1 MNKQNLSAIPDENK
15 TEELLSKLQPVP
27 SESFHQQM
35 AHTAWRVDGEKQS
48 RIIMRNNRLKIAVA
62 LAMLIV
68 GVTLLATP
76 QGRAFAQ
83 RIFLFFTVTEE
94 KSFPIPTEQ
103 VFSLPATETPVP
115 TYILPLEPVEPV
127 APTQTPEAAEGSCTS
142 PEAQSGYFCQIQA
155 VEAQAGFDAKELPL
169 DPRGMKFSQAA
180 FNFETKAIEMEYV
193 VITSGGSL
201 YLSQGLGEFP
211 SASKWGESP
220 ADAIEQVT
228 VNGQYAELVSGT
240 FVVYPNSAEAVWQ
253 PGGMLRLHWRDGDRW
268 FSLEK
273 MGDPYPIEWIDEN
286 EIVKLAESLVDE
298 RPFDQIP
305 PVDPEYLTSV
315 EAAEEL
321 AGFDIPAPTLLPVGY
336 ELKRVVWADNTA
348 RLIYGPKN
356 STEYTLLIF
365 MGPIANSQVGPCSE
379 CPPGTVE
386 DVQIG
391 PWKGWYMRGAFNMGL
406 GSNVD
411 PTPTPVWEPD
421 ARHWGLDWNTDTLW
435 FSMSYFSSSNYG
447 GEMNKETMIKIA
459 ESLK

>member
-1 MNKQNLSAIPDENK
+1 MNKQNITAAPDENK
-15 TEELLSKLQPVP
+15 MEELLAKMQPVP
-27 SESFHQQM
+27 SEKFHQKMKQ
-35 AHTAWRVDGEKQS
+35 ATWRVNGGVAVK
-48 RIIMRNNRLKIAVA
+48 NVRLKLTFAIFILAA
-62 LAMLIV
+62 LTVWLV
-68 GVTLLATP
+68 TP

-103 VFSLPATETPVP
+103 VYSIPPTETPVP
-115 TYILPLEPVEPV
+115 SYILPLQLVESAEPI
-127 APTQTPEAAEGSCTS
+127 EGPQLPDQSCTS
-142 PEAQSGYFCQIQA
+142 PESQFGYFCRIKT
-155 VEAQAGFDAKELPL
+155 VESQAGFDAKEFPY
-169 DPRGMKFSQAA
+169 DPKGMKFSKAT
-180 FNFETKAIEMEYV
+180 FNTSLKTIEMEFV
-193 VITSGGSL
+193 VITGGGYL
-201 YLSQGLGEFP
+201 YLSQGVADFRSE
-211 SASKWGESP
+211 SKWGEVP
-220 ADAIEQVT
+220 VDGVKQVT

-253 PGGMLRLHWRDGDRW
+253 PGGMLRLHWREGDRW

-273 MGDPYPIEWIDEN
+273 MGDPYPIEWIDED

-321 AGFDIPAPTLLPVGY
+321 AGFDIPAPTLLPQGY

-365 MGPIANSQVGPCSE
+365 MGPIANSQVDPCSE

-406 GSNVD
+406 GSNID

-435 FSMSYFSSSNYG
+435 FSMSYFSSSDYG